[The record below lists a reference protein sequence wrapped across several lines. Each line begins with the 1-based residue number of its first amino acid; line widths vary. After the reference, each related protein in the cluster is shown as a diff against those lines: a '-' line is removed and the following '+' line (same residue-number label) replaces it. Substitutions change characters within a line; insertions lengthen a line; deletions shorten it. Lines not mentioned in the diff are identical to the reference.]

1 MLDTFTLRVAF
12 GLVATCVLVLFYFAT
27 YRTTRSAYS
36 GWWCVSLACFVT
48 GALLYLC
55 NGTPVQVVANP
66 LGNTVGVLGAAGV
79 WAAARSLSGAT
90 VPLRQLLPVPAVVLV
105 CSALDDPA
113 SDVWAGGAAYLL
125 GMAGLVGLSSWELHR
140 LLRERHAEPEP
151 GHAPVSFAVAAMRL
165 ASGAIGAFYLCRAL
179 VFVAVGPEHAL
190 FVAGFGPQPTT
201 LLTLLL
207 LVVVT
212 FSMATLGHAQQTTDL
227 RVRATRDGLTGVLN
241 RTEFLRTAQREID
254 RGWHS
259 EPMAV
264 LVADLDDFKALNDG
278 HGHAAGDEALRLFG
292 EVCESVLGA
301 RGLVGRLGGDEFVL
315 LAPDADADD
324 IAAAIG
330 QRYAGSGVTVSL
342 GIGPVRARDDIE
354 EAVARADA
362 ALYQAKAH
370 GRARAVHWD
379 QVDPHR
385 RTA

>member
-12 GLVATCVLVLFYFAT
+12 GLVAACVLVLFYFAT

-36 GWWCVSLACFVT
+36 GWWCVSLGCFVT
-48 GALLYLC
+48 GAMLYLC

-66 LGNTVGVLGAAGV
+66 LGNTIGVLGAAGV
-79 WAAARSLSGAT
+79 WAAARSLSGRS
-90 VPLRQLLPVPAVVLV
+90 VPWRQLLPVPVVVLV
-105 CSALDDPA
+105 FSALEDPA
-113 SDVWAGGAAYLL
+113 HDVWSGGAAYLL
-125 GMAGLVGLSSWELHR
+125 GMAGLVGRSSWELHCV
-140 LLRERHAEPEP
+140 LRERRADPEP
-151 GHAPVSFAVAAMRL
+151 GQAPVDFAVTAMRL
-165 ASGAIGAFYLCRAL
+165 ASGAVGAFYLLRAL
-179 VFVAVGPEHAL
+179 VFIAVGADHAI

-212 FSMATLGHAQQTTDL
+212 FSMATLGHAQQTSDL

-241 RTEFLRTAQREID
+241 RAEFLRTAQREID

-259 EPMAV
+259 EPMSV
-264 LVADLDDFKALNDG
+264 IVADLDDFKALNDG
-278 HGHAAGDEALRLFG
+278 HGHAAGDEALRHFG

-315 LAPDADADD
+315 LAPAADSDD
-324 IAAAIG
+324 LAAAIG
-330 QRYAGSGVTVSL
+330 QRYAGSGTTVSL

-354 EAVARADA
+354 DAIARADA

-370 GRARAVHWD
+370 GRARAVRWE
-379 QVDPHR
+379 QVDPRR

>member
-12 GLVATCVLVLFYFAT
+12 GLVAACVLVLFYFAT
-27 YRTTRSAYS
+27 YKTTRSAYS
-36 GWWCVSLACFVT
+36 GWWCVSLACFVV
-48 GALLYLC
+48 GASLYLC

-79 WAAARSLSGAT
+79 WAAARSLSGRT
-90 VPLRQLLPVPAVVLV
+90 VPLPQLLPAPVVVLAFSV
-105 CSALDDPA
+105 LDDPVH
-113 SDVWAGGAAYLL
+113 DVWSGGAAYLL
-125 GMAGLVGLSSWELHR
+125 GMAGMIGRSSWELHCV
-140 LLRERHAEPEP
+140 LRERRADPEP
-151 GHAPVSFAVAAMRL
+151 GQGPVDFAVSAMRL
-165 ASGAIGAFYLCRAL
+165 ASGAVGAFYLLRAL
-179 VFVAVGPEHAL
+179 VFIAVGPDHVV

-212 FSMATLGHAQQTTDL
+212 FSMATLGHAQQTSDL

-241 RTEFLRTAQREID
+241 RAEFLRTAQREID

-278 HGHAAGDEALRLFG
+278 QGHAAGDEALRHFG
-292 EVCESVLGA
+292 EVCEAVLGA

-315 LAPDADADD
+315 LAPDGDSDEVAS
-324 IAAAIG
+324 AIG
-330 QRYAGSGVTVSL
+330 QRYAGSGATVSL

-354 EAVARADA
+354 DAIARADA

-370 GRARAVHWD
+370 GRARAVRWE
-379 QVDPHR
+379 QVDPRR